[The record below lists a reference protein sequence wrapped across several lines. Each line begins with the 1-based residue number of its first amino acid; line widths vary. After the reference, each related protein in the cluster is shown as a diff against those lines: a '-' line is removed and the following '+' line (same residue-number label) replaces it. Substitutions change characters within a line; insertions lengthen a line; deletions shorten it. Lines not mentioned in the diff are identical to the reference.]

1 MKPREIAEN
10 NRLLKKKKE
19 SEENKI
25 KEKDMWQ
32 RLNKINGEFKNIK
45 TAKKGGQKH
54 VFNSNKLGLIIFFV
68 LNYVIFLLKRDK
80 FINKNV

>member
-45 TAKKGGQKH
+45 KAKKEAK
-54 VFNSNKLGLIIFFV
+54 NMSST
-68 LNYVIFLLKRDK
+68 VI
-80 FINKNV
+80 NQV

>member
-45 TAKKGGQKH
+45 KAKKEAK
-54 VFNSNKLGLIIFFV
+54 NMSST
-68 LNYVIFLLKRDK
+68 VIK
-80 FINKNV
+80 

>member
-10 NRLLKKKKE
+10 NKLLKKKKE

-25 KEKDMWQ
+25 KEKGMWQ

-45 TAKKGGQKH
+45 KAKKEAK
-54 VFNSNKLGLIIFFV
+54 NMSST
-68 LNYVIFLLKRDK
+68 VI
-80 FINKNV
+80 N

>member
-10 NRLLKKKKE
+10 NKLLKKKKE

-45 TAKKGGQKH
+45 KAKKEAK
-54 VFNSNKLGLIIFFV
+54 NMSST
-68 LNYVIFLLKRDK
+68 VI
-80 FINKNV
+80 N

>member
-45 TAKKGGQKH
+45 KAKKEAK
-54 VFNSNKLGLIIFFV
+54 NMSST
-68 LNYVIFLLKRDK
+68 VI
-80 FINKNV
+80 N

>member
-1 MKPREIAEN
+1 MKPREIVEN
-10 NRLLKKKKE
+10 NKLLKKKKE

-45 TAKKGGQKH
+45 KAKKEAK
-54 VFNSNKLGLIIFFV
+54 NMSST
-68 LNYVIFLLKRDK
+68 VI
-80 FINKNV
+80 N

>member
-45 TAKKGGQKH
+45 KAKKEAKTCLQQ
-54 VFNSNKLGLIIFFV
+54 
-68 LNYVIFLLKRDK
+68 
-80 FINKNV
+80 

>member
-1 MKPREIAEN
+1 MKPHEIAEN
-10 NRLLKKKKE
+10 NKLLKKKKE

-45 TAKKGGQKH
+45 KAKKEAK
-54 VFNSNKLGLIIFFV
+54 NMSST
-68 LNYVIFLLKRDK
+68 VI
-80 FINKNV
+80 N